1 MLDYIH
7 NHILQIGISE
17 KQNDLLKRRIILT
30 NTLNL
35 TIQVF
40 CLVLMGFTIYYKL
53 RQEFM
58 VGVVAI
64 SGSVF
69 VYWLNYRGK
78 HQAAALALINITS
91 VSIFSASIIAY
102 NFSILAEPE
111 NWLFAF
117 VTVAVFLLDGFLLIA
132 QFIFIF
138 LEILIAKLYKY
149 WSIEND
155 YGRDFV
161 LLIVNTTVHCLG
173 LYIFLM
179 FIKKDQF
186 KTQRKLED
194 SNRTN
199 NKLLSIL
206 AHDIRSPLSN
216 LQALLSLNGKGILK
230 DKDFKKHKE
239 TVNSKIGFL
248 TSEIDDVVEWS
259 VVQSENL
266 DPKVAS
272 FNVEDCVRKVIDMF
286 SDFFAEK
293 SITIQLESDVEEISM
308 DENHFKLITRN
319 LLHNA
324 IKFTPENGQI
334 KISIKK
340 FKNETL
346 IEICDSGIG
355 MSPELVRVLISQEK
369 TVSLN
374 GTKGEKGTGLG
385 LTMCMDLIERNQL
398 KLDIESKLD
407 VGSTFRLRI
416 PSV

>member
-1 MLDYIH
+1 MLDYI
-7 NHILQIGISE
+7 NDHILQIGISE
-17 KQNDLLKRRIILT
+17 EQNDLLKRRIILT

-35 TIQVF
+35 TIQLF
-40 CLVLMGFTIYYKL
+40 CFMLMGFTVYYNL
-53 RQEFM
+53 WQELM

-64 SGSVF
+64 GGSVI
-69 VYWLNYRGK
+69 VYWLNYKGK

-91 VSIFSASIIAY
+91 ASILCASIIAY
-102 NFSILAEPE
+102 KFSILAEPE

-117 VTVAVFLLDGFLLIA
+117 VTISIFLLDGFLLIA

-149 WSIEND
+149 WTIEND

-161 LLIVNTTVHCLG
+161 LLIVNTIVHCLG
-173 LYIFLM
+173 LYIFLI
-179 FIKKDQF
+179 FIKKDQS
-186 KTQRKLED
+186 KTQYKLED
-194 SNRTN
+194 SNRTK

-216 LQALLSLNGKGILK
+216 LQALLSLNGKGLLK
-230 DKDFKKHKE
+230 DKDFQKHKE

-248 TSEIDDVVEWS
+248 TTEIDDLVEWS

-266 DPKVAS
+266 ETKVVS
-272 FNVEDCVRKVIDMF
+272 FHVEDGVRKVMAMF
-286 SDFFAEK
+286 SDFCLDK
-293 SITIQLESDVEEISM
+293 SITIELESDVDSISM
-308 DENHFKLITRN
+308 DENHFKLIIRN

-324 IKFTPENGQI
+324 IKFTPENGLI

-340 FKNETL
+340 FKDETV

-355 MSPELVRVLISQEK
+355 MSPDLVKVLMSQEK

-398 KLDIESKLD
+398 KLDIESKLKS
-407 VGSTFRLRI
+407 GSTFRLRI
-416 PSV
+416 PTR